1 MREFSGELDGESRP
15 SLGAKDPSFDDLM
28 LIATHQDHHGHDERR
43 WRLLLATLATLAAD
57 LSLDDLLAR
66 IVEAAANLAGARH
79 AAFGVPDPPGGRSLQ
94 TLVTHSARGLPGVG
108 TEFPQ
113 GRGVLGILLDRKG
126 RADGLPGGAVPAM
139 RTGAHQSGP
148 RPVLAVPV
156 RVREHAFGALYLKD
170 NLAGAGF
177 TQVDEQVATALA
189 AAAGV
194 AIENALLHQEAS
206 RRERWLAAA
215 VDLTTAI
222 LRPDADAAAPQILAD
237 RAQEISR
244 ADLVWVA
251 TGADPTKLRLQA
263 VAGTTVSPAT
273 MACVDLSSSLERCV
287 AATGRPLTV
296 KDLGRH
302 PRSADV
308 ARTLGTEP
316 AERGVVVPL
325 HLPDGQSGVVCL
337 AWRRDVDPAA
347 VLQDASLPSLLIDQ
361 ASSALQVAEA
371 RRDRERLAVVED
383 RDRIARD
390 LHDLVI
396 QHLYAVGL
404 ELQSIAAGHDPQE
417 MRQRLDHTVDDIDVT
432 IRDIRRSIFE
442 LGSGHDDADPRR
454 ALGAVVERAARTM
467 KLRPTLRF
475 RGPVRALID
484 GDLLEDLVA
493 VVTETLANTTRHA
506 QAGLCAVEV
515 SVVDGIAVRVTD
527 DGKGM
532 EAVGH
537 ESGLANLRRRA
548 ELRGGQLKV
557 VSALGQGT
565 SVVWRVP
572 VQGPKRAPATPGA
585 SQLR

>member
-15 SLGAKDPSFDDLM
+15 SFGARDPSFDDLM
-28 LIATHQDHHGHDERR
+28 QIATHQDHHGHDERR

-79 AAFGVPDPPGGRSLQ
+79 AAFGVPDPPGGRSLR
-94 TLVTHSARGLPGVG
+94 TLVTHRVTGLPGVG

-113 GRGVLGILLDRKG
+113 GRGVLGMLLDRKA
-126 RADGLPGGAVPAM
+126 RADGLPGGAAPATW
-139 RTGAHQSGP
+139 TGAQSGP

-156 RVREHAFGALYLKD
+156 GVREHAFGVLYLKD

-177 TQVDEQVATALA
+177 TEVDEQVATALA

-263 VAGTTVSPAT
+263 VAGATVSPAT
-273 MACVDLSSSLERCV
+273 MASVDLSSSLERCV

-371 RRDRERLAVVED
+371 RRDQERLAVVED

-404 ELQSIAAGHDPQE
+404 ELQSIAAGQDPQE
-417 MRQRLDHTVDDIDVT
+417 MRDRLDHTVDDIDVT

-442 LGSGHDDADPRR
+442 LGSGQDDTDPRR

-493 VVTETLANTTRHA
+493 VVSETLANTTRHA
-506 QAGLCAVEV
+506 EAGLCAVEV
-515 SVVDGIAVRVTD
+515 SVVDGITVRVTD

-532 EAVGH
+532 DAVGH

-572 VQGPKRAPATPGA
+572 VQRPKRAAAAPRA
-585 SQLR
+585 SQVR